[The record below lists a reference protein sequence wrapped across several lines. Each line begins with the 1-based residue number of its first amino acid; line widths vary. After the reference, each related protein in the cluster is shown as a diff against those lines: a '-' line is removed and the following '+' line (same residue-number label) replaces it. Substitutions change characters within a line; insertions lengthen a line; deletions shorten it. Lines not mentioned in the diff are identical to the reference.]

1 MNLTDLLALKPE
13 ELAARILERRKLLAK
28 ALPDI
33 EARMADDADTLAP
46 EVERLRL
53 ARDGESNKVA
63 ELKISRNEAQQEAR
77 QLLQQTR
84 VLREQL
90 DESGGLKSLD
100 PKWAQEKLE
109 EALEV
114 IEEKIEKQALSL
126 TAERKLLAERKA
138 LLKKNEE
145 WLEKRRKENPEM
157 SEYVDSSR
165 KMQKLFKLADKLHQ
179 EMLTH
184 VENNEPIHS
193 EFVQKRAELR
203 NSMRQVERS
212 RALIKQSGPAI
223 AFWEASLNNGLDDL
237 LRNAK
242 QVESGG
248 GSSIRRRNAELP
260 MGTKPDGGEE
270 NE

>member
-33 EARMADDADTLAP
+33 EARMVDDADTLAP

-53 ARDGESNKVA
+53 ARDGESNKVS
-63 ELKISRNEAQQEAR
+63 ELKINRNEAQQEAR

-145 WLEKRRKENPEM
+145 WLEKRRKANPEM

-165 KMQKLFKLADKLHQ
+165 KMQKLFKLADKLHL

-184 VENNEPIHS
+184 VGNNEPIHA
-193 EFVQKRAELR
+193 EFMEKRAELR

-212 RALIKQSGPAI
+212 RALIKQSKSAI
-223 AFWEASLNNGLDDL
+223 AFWDASLNNGLDDL
-237 LRNAK
+237 LKNAK

-260 MGTKPDGGEE
+260 LSTKPDGGEE
-270 NE
+270 E

>member
-33 EARMADDADTLAP
+33 EARMVDDADTLAP

-53 ARDGESNKVA
+53 ARDGESNKVS

-114 IEEKIEKQALSL
+114 IEEKIEKEALSL

-138 LLKKNEE
+138 ILKKNEE
-145 WLEKRRKENPEM
+145 WLEKRRKDNPEM
-157 SEYVDSSR
+157 SQYVDSSR

-184 VENNEPIHS
+184 VEKNEPIHA
-193 EFVQKRAELR
+193 EFMEKRAELR

-212 RALIKQSGPAI
+212 RALIKQSKSAI
-223 AFWEASLNNGLDDL
+223 SFWEASLNNGLDDL
-237 LRNAK
+237 LKNAK

-260 MGTKPDGGEE
+260 LSTKPDGGEE
-270 NE
+270 E